1 MNDNYSKKALAYS
14 FLAHVRNSGTL
25 VQGPL
30 EIFVP
35 LVKKGLHFM
44 NASKELYKGESINE
58 IREIIYE
65 KYNIDIPIPVLRTVL
80 RYIANEVNQQEHVF
94 DLYIDDSFWIKD
106 YVFEDY
112 DIYLSRKEK
121 EIESLQNLF
130 TAFCKANGL
139 PTQNTNIIKF
149 IEKNKASLS
158 YYITHKEES
167 NGENYTIEAKFVE
180 HFRAIPDIY
189 EQIKDIYL
197 GTIICSL
204 LDYTPTNLNVDIDLL
219 FDTNFIVSLLD
230 LNTPES
236 THTCRKLIEISKS
249 LGFSMHV
256 LADTVDEIKGLLTFK
271 AENFDKSIIQKY
283 VNKEDIYNACSRL
296 KYSKTDLERVRDNIE
311 NSLSS
316 YGVLVIPYT
325 EKLKNVAKYGND
337 YIQLKNY
344 RSNHKAA
351 LHDAMC
357 LAYVREKRHGKQ
369 FKNFEDVNC
378 WFVNNAISHDFDN
391 EGIERILTTNDNTS
405 LPEIIKV
412 DDLLNILWLSNPS
425 MGLLKDADMVDIG
438 LTSLVAFTLNK
449 SLPKARIIKELDDN
463 IQKYKDENISE
474 RDVFLLS
481 TRIANG
487 QIRNLEKLNELA
499 SSDTA
504 AFNKAVKEEANKQN
518 QIELE
523 RGKKLDEII
532 KKFEDSIESLKA
544 HKTRIDEKNEKLKID
559 YEQQLAKK
567 EEEYKVKLIAKTE
580 EAKNDEKNHIDE
592 VEQIKIDAQNRM
604 KEQEKA
610 LYQEKLK
617 NVNLEI
623 DNLNRRKNSID
634 EKVDNRRT
642 LLKTIIYGCEFLLI
656 IGWLILILKLGWDK
670 MEMWTYIIG
679 VPLFVIP
686 RLYIAI
692 KGRSFCINSFIDKKC
707 LDYASELN
715 GLFDFSETKIVEL
728 MRIKQE
734 IENKLNNIR

>member
-1 MNDNYSKKALAYS
+1 MNENYSKRALAYS

-44 NASKELYKGESINE
+44 NVAKEQYKGESINE
-58 IREIIYE
+58 IRGVIFE

-80 RYIANEVNQQEHVF
+80 RYIANEVNKKEHVF
-94 DLYIDDSFWIKD
+94 DLYNDDSFWIKE
-106 YVFEDY
+106 YIFEDY
-112 DIYLSRKEK
+112 DSFLNRKEK
-121 EIESLQNLF
+121 EIESLQSLF
-130 TAFCKANGL
+130 YAFCKANGL
-139 PTQNTNIIKF
+139 PTQNVNIVKF

-158 YYITHKEES
+158 YYISHKEET
-167 NGENYTIEAKFVE
+167 NGEDYTIEAKFVE
-180 HFRAIPDIY
+180 YFRATPDIY

-204 LDYTPTNLNVDIDLL
+204 LDYTPTNLKVDVDLL
-219 FDTNFIVSLLD
+219 LDTNFVVSLLD

-236 THTCRKLIEISKS
+236 THTCRKLIEVSKS
-249 LGFSMHV
+249 LGFSLHV
-256 LADTVDEIKGLLTFK
+256 LIDTVDEIKGLLSFK
-271 AENFDKSIIQKY
+271 ANNFDNSVIQKY
-283 VNKEDIYNACSRL
+283 VNKEDIYNACSRH
-296 KYSKTDLERVRDNIE
+296 KYSKADLERICDNIE
-311 NSLSS
+311 DSLAK
-316 YGVLVIPYT
+316 YGILIIPHT
-325 EKLKNVAKYGND
+325 EKLKNVARYSSD
-337 YIQLKNY
+337 YAELKNY

-357 LAYVREKRHGKQ
+357 LAYVREKRNGKSIR
-369 FKNFEDVNC
+369 NFEDVNC

-391 EGIERILTTNDNTS
+391 EGIEKVLSATDSSS

-425 MGLLKDADMVDIG
+425 MGILNDTDMVDIG

-523 RGKKLDEII
+523 RGKRLDDII
-532 KKFEDSIESLKA
+532 KKFIESIENLKE

-559 YEQQLAKK
+559 YEQKLAQKEKELRTKLATKVEEAKK
-567 EEEYKVKLIAKTE
+567 EE
-580 EAKNDEKNHIDE
+580 KNH
-592 VEQIKIDAQNRM
+592 
-604 KEQEKA
+604 EQEIEQLKA
-610 LYQEKLK
+610 EKQ
-617 NVNLEI
+617 NLIEENEKQHREEKYKI
-623 DNLNRRKNSID
+623 IVRSIESLNKRKNSIE
-634 EKVDNRRT
+634 EKVDDRRT
-642 LLKTIIYGCEFLLI
+642 LLKTIIYGGNTILI
-656 IGWLILILKLGWDK
+656 VGWIILILKIGWDD

-679 VPLFVIP
+679 LPLLFFP
-686 RLYIAI
+686 NLFFAI
-692 KGRSFCINSFIDKKC
+692 KGRAWSISSFIDKMCIRYENALCEK
-707 LDYASELN
+707 Y
-715 GLFDFSETKIVEL
+715 DFSQREL
-728 MRIKQE
+728 DELIKKKE
-734 IENKLNNIR
+734 EMESFNNK

>member
-1 MNDNYSKKALAYS
+1 MNENYSKRALAYS

-44 NASKELYKGESINE
+44 NVSKEQYKGESIDE
-58 IREIIYE
+58 IRGIVYE

-80 RYIANEVNQQEHVF
+80 RYIANEVNQKEHVF
-94 DLYIDDSFWIKD
+94 DLYNDDSFWIKD

-112 DIYLSRKEK
+112 DIYLNRKEK

-139 PTQNTNIIKF
+139 PTQNTNVIKF

-204 LDYTPTNLNVDIDLL
+204 LDYTPTNLKVDVDLL
-219 FDTNFIVSLLD
+219 LDTNFVVSLLD

-236 THTCRKLIEISKS
+236 THTCRKLIEVSKS
-249 LGFSMHV
+249 LGFSLHV

-296 KYSKTDLERVRDNIE
+296 KFSKADLERVRDNVD
-311 NSLSS
+311 NSLSN
-316 YGVLVIPYT
+316 YGVFIIPHT
-325 EKLKNVAKYGND
+325 EKLRNIAKYGSD
-337 YIQLKNY
+337 YAQLKNY

-357 LAYVREKRHGKQ
+357 LAYVREKRKGKTY
-369 FKNFEDVNC
+369 KNFEDVNC
-378 WFVNNAISHDFDN
+378 WFVNNAISHDFEN
-391 EGIERILTTNDNTS
+391 EGIERVLSTNDITF

-425 MGLLKDADMVDIG
+425 MGVLNDTDMVDIG

-463 IQKYKDENISE
+463 IQKYRDENISE

-499 SSDTA
+499 TSDTT
-504 AFNKAVKEEANKQN
+504 AFNKAVKEEANKQS

-523 RGKKLDEII
+523 RGKKLDEVIR
-532 KKFEDSIESLKA
+532 KFEESIEGLKE
-544 HKTRIDEKNEKLKID
+544 HKIRIDEKNEKLRTEYERQLSQRDEEMKERLASKTKEEKVKEQSHKYEINEITKQFELTRKEDRLRQID
-559 YEQQLAKK
+559 KDIYALEQRKENAEKQAHCNLVNYKFKFFSPAVFILCFWCWFTHKFWSEESVQWLIYIIPIVTGILYWAYTGFFCENPFKVFEFFKRKESDLKAKQYLLYQYSEDEYQSLSKERQDLAK
-567 EEEYKVKLIAKTE
+567 E
-580 EAKNDEKNHIDE
+580 
-592 VEQIKIDAQNRM
+592 
-604 KEQEKA
+604 
-610 LYQEKLK
+610 
-617 NVNLEI
+617 LE
-623 DNLNRRKNSID
+623 LP
-634 EKVDNRRT
+634 
-642 LLKTIIYGCEFLLI
+642 G
-656 IGWLILILKLGWDK
+656 
-670 MEMWTYIIG
+670 
-679 VPLFVIP
+679 
-686 RLYIAI
+686 
-692 KGRSFCINSFIDKKC
+692 
-707 LDYASELN
+707 
-715 GLFDFSETKIVEL
+715 
-728 MRIKQE
+728 MR
-734 IENKLNNIR
+734 

>member
-1 MNDNYSKKALAYS
+1 MNDNYSKRALAYS

-35 LVKKGLHFM
+35 LVKKGLHYM
-44 NASKELYKGESINE
+44 NIAKEQYKGESINE
-58 IREIIYE
+58 IREIIFE

-80 RYIANEVNQQEHVF
+80 KFFANEVNQQERVF
-94 DLYIDDSFWIKD
+94 DLYNDDSFWIKD
-106 YVFEDY
+106 YIFEDY

-158 YYITHKEES
+158 YYISHKEES

-197 GTIICSL
+197 GSIICSL

-236 THTCRKLIEISKS
+236 THTCRKLIEIGKS

-296 KYSKTDLERVRDNIE
+296 KFSKADLERVRDNIE

-337 YIQLKNY
+337 YTQLKNY

-487 QIRNLEKLNELA
+487 QIHNLEKLNELA

-518 QIELE
+518 QIEIE

-532 KKFEDSIESLKA
+532 KKFEESIDGLKE
-544 HKTRIDEKNEKLKID
+544 HKSRIDEKNEKLKIE
-559 YEQQLAKK
+559 YEQKLVQKEQEFKDKLASKAEELKNGEKSHKQIVDELTMQFEQTRKEDRLKQISKDIDALALKKNNAQKQAHNNMTSYKFKFFAPAIIVLCFWCWFTYHYWDKDCVQWLIYIIPLITGILYWAYTGFFCDGPNVRDFFKKK
-567 EEEYKVKLIAKTE
+567 EEEMILKQYLFF
-580 EAKNDEKNHIDE
+580 
-592 VEQIKIDAQNRM
+592 QYS
-604 KEQEKA
+604 EQEY
-610 LYQEKLK
+610 LDLK
-617 NVNLEI
+617 RE
-623 DNLNRRKNSID
+623 
-634 EKVDNRRT
+634 E
-642 LLKTIIYGCEFLLI
+642 
-656 IGWLILILKLGWDK
+656 
-670 MEMWTYIIG
+670 
-679 VPLFVIP
+679 
-686 RLYIAI
+686 
-692 KGRSFCINSFIDKKC
+692 
-707 LDYASELN
+707 
-715 GLFDFSETKIVEL
+715 
-728 MRIKQE
+728 QE
-734 IENKLNNIR
+734 IIEQLANND

>member
-44 NASKELYKGESINE
+44 NVSNKQYKGESINE
-58 IREIIYE
+58 IRSIINDNYD
-65 KYNIDIPIPVLRTVL
+65 IDIPLPVLRTVL
-80 RYIANEVNQQEHVF
+80 RYIANDINKQEHVF
-94 DLYIDDSFWIKD
+94 DLYNDDSFWIKD

-112 DIYLSRKEK
+112 DNYLSRKEK
-121 EIESLQNLF
+121 EIESLQSLF
-130 TAFCKANGL
+130 VAFCKANGL
-139 PTQNTNIIKF
+139 PSQNANIIRF

-158 YYITHKEES
+158 YYISHQEVA

-180 HFRAIPDIY
+180 HFRVIPDIY
-189 EQIKDIYL
+189 DQIKDVYL

-204 LDYTPTNLNVDIDLL
+204 LEYTPSNLKVDVDLL
-219 FDTNFIVSLLD
+219 LDTNFVVSLLD

-236 THTCRKLIEISKS
+236 THTCRKLIEVSKS
-249 LGFSMHV
+249 LGFSLHV
-256 LADTVDEIKGLLTFK
+256 LIDTIDEIKGLLTFK
-271 AENFDKSIIQKY
+271 ANNFEKSIIQKF
-283 VNKEDIYNACSRL
+283 VNKEDIYNACSRH
-296 KYSKTDLERVRDNIE
+296 KYSKTDLERICDNIE
-311 NSLSS
+311 NSLAGF
-316 YGVLVIPYT
+316 GVLVIPHT
-325 EKLKNVAKYGND
+325 EKLKNIAKYSSD
-337 YIQLKNY
+337 YSQLKNY

-357 LAYVREKRHGKQ
+357 LAYVRDKRNGKSC
-369 FKNFEDVNC
+369 KSFEDVNC

-391 EGIERILTTNDNTS
+391 EGIDRLLASNNS
-405 LPEIIKV
+405 GAMPEIIKV

-425 MGLLKDADMVDIG
+425 MGVLNDKDMVDIG

-499 SSDTA
+499 SSDTT

-518 QIELE
+518 QIEIE

-532 KKFEDSIESLKA
+532 KKFEVSIEDIKA
-544 HKTRIDEKNEKLKID
+544 HKTRIDEKNEKLKTD
-559 YEQQLAKK
+559 YEQQLAQK
-567 EEEYKVKLIAKTE
+567 EEEFKAKLTAKTE
-580 EAKNDEKNHIDE
+580 EVKRKEKSHTDKIH
-592 VEQIKIDAQNRM
+592 QIELDTQSQM
-604 KEQEKA
+604 QEQEKA
-610 LYQEKLK
+610 LYQEKLR
-617 NVNLEI
+617 NVNSEI
-623 DNLNRRKNSID
+623 DSLNKRKTSID
-634 EKVDNRRT
+634 RKVDDRRT
-642 LLKTIIYGCEFLLI
+642 LLKTIIYGCEFLFI
-656 IGWLILILKLGWDK
+656 IGWLILILKLGWNE
-670 MEMWTYIIG
+670 MEMWTYIVG
-679 VPLFVIP
+679 LPLFVIP

-692 KGRSFCINSFIDKKC
+692 KGRAFCVNAFIDKKC
-707 LDYASELN
+707 QDYESEMEDQ
-715 GLFDFSETKIVEL
+715 FDYSESKLEELKKTKQ
-728 MRIKQE
+728 RIDNSLK
-734 IENKLNNIR
+734 NNE

>member
-1 MNDNYSKKALAYS
+1 MNENYSKRALAYS

-44 NASKELYKGESINE
+44 NVAKEQYKGESINE
-58 IREIIYE
+58 IRGVIFE

-80 RYIANEVNQQEHVF
+80 RYIANEVNKKEHVF
-94 DLYIDDSFWIKD
+94 DLYNDDSFWIKE
-106 YVFEDY
+106 YIFEDY
-112 DIYLSRKEK
+112 DSFLNRKEK
-121 EIESLQNLF
+121 EIESLQSLF
-130 TAFCKANGL
+130 YAFCKANGL
-139 PTQNTNIIKF
+139 PTQNVNIVKF

-158 YYITHKEES
+158 YYISHKEET
-167 NGENYTIEAKFVE
+167 NGEDYTIEAKFVE
-180 HFRAIPDIY
+180 YFRATPDIY

-204 LDYTPTNLNVDIDLL
+204 LDYTPTNLKVDVDLL
-219 FDTNFIVSLLD
+219 LDTNFVVSLLD

-236 THTCRKLIEISKS
+236 THTCRKLIEVSKS
-249 LGFSMHV
+249 LGFSLHV
-256 LADTVDEIKGLLTFK
+256 LIDTVDEIKGLLSFK
-271 AENFDKSIIQKY
+271 ANNFDNSVIQKY
-283 VNKEDIYNACSRL
+283 VNKEDIYNACSRH
-296 KYSKTDLERVRDNIE
+296 KYSKADLERICDNIE
-311 NSLSS
+311 DSLAK
-316 YGVLVIPYT
+316 YGILIIPHT
-325 EKLKNVAKYGND
+325 EKLKNVARYSSD
-337 YIQLKNY
+337 YAELKNY

-357 LAYVREKRHGKQ
+357 LAYVREKRNGKSIR
-369 FKNFEDVNC
+369 NFEDVNC

-391 EGIERILTTNDNTS
+391 EGIEKVLSATDSSS

-425 MGLLKDADMVDIG
+425 IGILNDTDMVDIG

-523 RGKKLDEII
+523 RGKRLDDII
-532 KKFEDSIESLKA
+532 KKFIESIENLKE

-559 YEQQLAKK
+559 YEQKLAQKEKELRTKLATKVEEAKK
-567 EEEYKVKLIAKTE
+567 EE
-580 EAKNDEKNHIDE
+580 KNH
-592 VEQIKIDAQNRM
+592 
-604 KEQEKA
+604 EQEIEQLKA
-610 LYQEKLK
+610 EKQ
-617 NVNLEI
+617 NLIEENEKQHREEKYKI
-623 DNLNRRKNSID
+623 IVRSIESLNKRKNSIE
-634 EKVDNRRT
+634 EKVDDRRT
-642 LLKTIIYGCEFLLI
+642 LLKTIIYGGNTILI
-656 IGWLILILKLGWDK
+656 VGWIILILKIGWDD

-679 VPLFVIP
+679 LPLLFFP
-686 RLYIAI
+686 NLFFAI
-692 KGRSFCINSFIDKKC
+692 KGRAWSISSFIDKMCIRYENALCEK
-707 LDYASELN
+707 Y
-715 GLFDFSETKIVEL
+715 DFSQREL
-728 MRIKQE
+728 DELIKKKE
-734 IENKLNNIR
+734 EMESFNNK